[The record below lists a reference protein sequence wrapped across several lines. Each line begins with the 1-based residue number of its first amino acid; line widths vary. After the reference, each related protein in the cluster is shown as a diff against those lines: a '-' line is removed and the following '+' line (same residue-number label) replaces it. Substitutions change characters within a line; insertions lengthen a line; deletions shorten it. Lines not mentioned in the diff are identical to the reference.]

1 LIKTTHAHDINGSKR
16 QNKSTLMKLT
26 QIGDSV
32 RRFTDWLSEDL
43 KTSIDHW
50 QETRKSFEQS

>member
-1 LIKTTHAHDINGSKR
+1 
-16 QNKSTLMKLT
+16 MKLT

-50 QETRKSFEQS
+50 QEARKSFEQS